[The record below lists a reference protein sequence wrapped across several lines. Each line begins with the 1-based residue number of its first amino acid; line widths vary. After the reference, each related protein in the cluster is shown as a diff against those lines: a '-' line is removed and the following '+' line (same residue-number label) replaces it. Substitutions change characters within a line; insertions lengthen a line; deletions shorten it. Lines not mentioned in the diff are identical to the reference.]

1 MKTWIKCFVVV
12 TTFWAAC
19 LWGYLYRESLVSGEE
34 LKAIVDRNSFKS
46 YGSWSLYREDKIWYC
61 LKLSRPVVPERFCV
75 PKKEIEIRNAE
86 NSGSKMGVIYK
97 DEWVLRKDRYPN
109 AKEQVF

>member
-1 MKTWIKCFVVV
+1 MKTCIKCFVVV
-12 TTFWAAC
+12 TVFWAAC

-86 NSGSKMGVIYK
+86 NSGSEMGVIYK
-97 DEWVLRKDRYPN
+97 DEWVLKKDRFPN
-109 AKEQVF
+109 AKEQIF